1 LQGLENYCLLAKS
14 NNNYKMKKALSYTLL
29 ALGLGLVSYSTFLI
43 IKKLSDAR
51 IDSRTVTVEEA
62 MEELKKSR

>member
-1 LQGLENYCLLAKS
+1 
-14 NNNYKMKKALSYTLL
+14 MKKALSYTLL

-51 IDSRTVTVEEA
+51 VDSRTVTVEEA
-62 MEELKKSR
+62 MAELKKSR